1 MERNL
6 LQQRTE
12 QSKRTFSREVLD
24 RLSTLNRGELAL
36 LADASGQEGAHLMWV
51 AACRRYELI
60 GEFAREVI
68 REKYLIMTPELG
80 FDDFDDFVRSKSLWH
95 DELNELKATT
105 LRKLRQNV
113 FRMLRDSELLSEGG
127 RIVPILLSTR
137 LAESFARDGGGSLKF
152 FPITDIEIERVAR

>member
-24 RLSTLNRGELAL
+24 RLSTFSRGELELFAE
-36 LADASGQEGAHLMWV
+36 STGQEGAHLMWV

-68 REKYLIMTPELG
+68 REKYLIMAPDLG
-80 FDDFDDFVRSKSLWH
+80 FDDFDAFVRSKSLWH
-95 DELNELKATT
+95 DELNSLTATT

-113 FRMLRDSELLSEGG
+113 FRMLRDSDLLSEGS

-137 LAESFARDGGGSLKF
+137 LAESLARDDGDSLKF
-152 FPITDIEIERVAR
+152 FPITDMDIERLAR